1 MLKNFRLQII
11 FRVLLLALSMGVCI
25 YLWLETA
32 FYVSAAL
39 LSLLVIYQT
48 IRLIRYVEL
57 TNRKLGRFLSSIRY
71 SDFSRSF
78 SGRQL
83 GKSFRKLDEA
93 FAKVVEAF
101 KDQRIE
107 KQTQFRYMQTV
118 VQHIG
123 IGLVSFNQQGE
134 VELINTAAKR
144 LFQVATLRRI
154 DDLSAVS
161 PNLVDAIGRLKA
173 GERRVVRIFINNK
186 ALQLAIHATTF
197 RLRDEMF
204 KLVSFQDINAELE
217 DKEMEAWQNL
227 TEVMA
232 HEIMNSVT
240 PIASLSD
247 TVRMLI
253 KENTREAEDDFLL
266 QRETVKDVTE
276 ALETIENRSRG
287 LIRFVNSYRD
297 FTKEPEP
304 DVELFSVKKMLQ
316 RVRNLNKGEAAAQ
329 QISIAVSVEPDTLEV
344 TADPHLVEQV
354 LINLIKN
361 AFRALSE
368 RDEGTIS
375 LSGNIASGGGICIQV
390 HDDGPGINP
399 DKLDKIFIPFYS
411 TGRPQEGHGS
421 GIGLS
426 LSRQIMR
433 AHGGTL
439 SVESTPQNGTT
450 FTLQF

>member
-1 MLKNFRLQII
+1 MLKNFRLNII
-11 FRVLLLALSMGVCI
+11 FRVLLLAGSMGICN
-25 YLWLETA
+25 YLWLNTA

-39 LSLLVIYQT
+39 LSLLIVYQI
-48 IRLIRYVEL
+48 IRLIHYVEL

-78 SGRQL
+78 SGSQL
-83 GKSFRKLDEA
+83 GASFKKLDKA
-93 FAKVVEAF
+93 FADVVEAF
-101 KDQRIE
+101 KKQRIE

-144 LFQVATLRRI
+144 LFQIAALRRI

-161 PNLVDAIGRLKA
+161 PPLVDAIGRLKG
-173 GERRVVRIFINNK
+173 GERKVVRIFINNK
-186 ALQLAIHATTF
+186 ALQLAIRATTF
-197 RLRDEMF
+197 RLRDEMY

-253 KENTREAEDDFLL
+253 KENIREAEDDFLL
-266 QRETVKDVTE
+266 QKETIKDVTE

-297 FTKEPEP
+297 FTKVPEP

-316 RVRNLNKGEAAAQ
+316 RVQNLNKGEAAAQ
-329 QISIAVSVEPDTLEV
+329 QISIAVSVEPDSLEV

-361 AFRALSE
+361 AFRALNGQ
-368 RDEGTIS
+368 DEGTVT
-375 LSGNIASGGGICIQV
+375 LAGKIATGGGICIQV

-399 DKLDKIFIPFYS
+399 DNLDKIFIPFYS
-411 TGRPQEGHGS
+411 SGRPREGHGS

-439 SVESTPQNGTT
+439 SVESTPESGTT
-450 FTLQF
+450 FTLRF